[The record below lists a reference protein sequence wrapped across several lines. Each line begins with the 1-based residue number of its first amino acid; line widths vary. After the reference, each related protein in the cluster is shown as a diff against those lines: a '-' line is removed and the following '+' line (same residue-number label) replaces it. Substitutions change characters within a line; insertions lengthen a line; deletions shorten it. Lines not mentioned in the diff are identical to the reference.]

1 MFRRIL
7 VASVGAIALSGAALA
22 ADLTRPPPPVIYMPP
37 APPAFWTGFYL
48 GGNAGGTWSSSNNI
62 NTVSSNGFA
71 NFNVPLPAPGGF
83 IGGGQLGYNYQ
94 FNNSWVVGAEADI
107 QGVAVSNDSTSIAS
121 GGFPNTILTATESR
135 KLDYLGTVRG
145 RLGFLITP
153 TLLAY
158 GTGGLAYGGVKGQ
171 TSITT
176 FFPPTFIN
184 FDSTSGTF
192 NTTRAG
198 WTAGGGA
205 EWMFPPYW
213 SIKVE
218 YLYFSLGSGTWSD
231 GVLLTSPTTLS
242 VLQSSTRF
250 SGNIVRAGLNYHF
263 NWLPAPIVANGSQG
277 YYGSPWTY
285 SR

>member
-1 MFRRIL
+1 MFHRIL
-7 VASVGAIALSGAALA
+7 VASAGAIALSGAALA

-37 APPAFWTGFYL
+37 APPPLWTGFYL
-48 GGNAGGTWSSSNNI
+48 GGNAGGTWISSNNI
-62 NTVSSNGFA
+62 NTVSSTGFA
-71 NFNVPLPAPGGF
+71 NFTGPAAQNGGF

-94 FNNSWVVGAEADI
+94 FNYSWVVGAEADI
-107 QGVAVSNDSTSIAS
+107 QGVAGVTGSTSVASFVGVLGLTPGVAIA
-121 GGFPNTILTATESR
+121 TQSR
-135 KLDYLGTVRG
+135 QFDYLGTVRG

-158 GTGGLAYGGVKGQ
+158 GTGGLSYGGVKGQ
-171 TSITT
+171 TSIFTV
-176 FFPPTFIN
+176 FPTSLATGS
-184 FDSTSGTF
+184 FDTA
-192 NTTRAG
+192 RVG
-198 WTAGGGA
+198 WTAGGGV
-205 EWMFPPYW
+205 EWMFPPSW

-218 YLYFSLGSGTWSD
+218 YLYYSLGSVTWSD
-231 GVLLTSPTTLS
+231 GVLLSPPATLN

-250 SGNIVRAGLNYHF
+250 NGNLVRAGLNYHF